1 LSTIALAQNSV
12 GQINGEIELVGRG
25 DSIARMLATA
35 DGKVGLVVE
44 GGKISKLLMEQ
55 VALHAPEMVLLK
67 ITGDQ
72 LIEIRC
78 GVADFN
84 VEHGVMKVGA
94 LVLDTDVTKIA
105 GTGSVD
111 LANET
116 LSLTLIPRPKRL
128 SLLAL
133 RGPIYVRGDL
143 AHPDVAVDAGRM
155 GAGGLAAL
163 ALGAISPA
171 LSLVALADPG
181 SREVSD
187 CNALTERVQAPW
199 SKATSAEKHVPV

>member
-1 LSTIALAQNSV
+1 
-12 GQINGEIELVGRG
+12 
-25 DSIARMLATA
+25 MLI
-35 DGKVGLVVE
+35 DQLVVHV
-44 GGKISKLLMEQ
+44 Q
-55 VALHAPEMVLLK
+55 EMVLRK
-67 ITGDQ
+67 ITGAQ
-72 LIEIRC
+72 LIESRC
-78 GVADFN
+78 DVADFN

-94 LVLDTDVTKIA
+94 LLLDTDVTKIA

-143 AHPDVAVDAGRM
+143 AHPDVAVDADRM
-155 GAGGLAAL
+155 GARGLAAL

-171 LSLVALADPG
+171 LSLLALADPG
-181 SREVSD
+181 SREDSE

-199 SKATSAEKHVPV
+199 SKTTSAEKHLPV